1 MRNER
6 QALIKKE
13 TQGLKRNKIQ
23 GLVKNE
29 RQELV
34 KKERQVPNKNEK
46 QGLIRKVRQA
56 LIKKE
61 LGKEYIRTEKGRK
74 KRTDSE
80 SKTNID

>member
-1 MRNER
+1 M
-6 QALIKKE
+6 
-13 TQGLKRNKIQ
+13 
-23 GLVKNE
+23 
-29 RQELV
+29 
-34 KKERQVPNKNEK
+34 NEK

-80 SKTNID
+80 SKTNIDWESKKTQVKERKASKD